1 MSMEVMLIF
10 CVVSLLG
17 GVALGY
23 GLPRRARGTTPL
35 RSAAPQKLA
44 SAVDVLA
51 DLGAADHLARK
62 SSMVVEELAHYQRF
76 FSILRDQIGHV
87 EQETEDAALG
97 ILTRLNEIDSRI
109 QSMMGFLDS
118 SSSQDSV
125 VELMHRAERR
135 MVENRILLL
144 EFQISRDQAAADG
157 LARRDE
163 LLGMIEELNMVVAQ
177 VRVIARQTNMLALN
191 ATIEAVRAG
200 DAGRGFAVVAGEVK
214 QLSRGSDQA
223 ARDISGGMTRL
234 QDAIGSSLESMV
246 TQRLAAEREAFAVI
260 EGGIDEL
267 SGNFDLLIEHQRVV
281 LEKVQAESEQIA
293 QPILQLIGSI
303 QFQDVTRQQLQ
314 LVSRAM
320 QSMSSHSQQLA
331 HALQDIKN
339 DVCVDTIENQIE
351 KLASTYVM
359 AEQRNIHNIASGG
372 GGSEEKG
379 SLVELF

>member
-1 MSMEVMLIF
+1 
-10 CVVSLLG
+10 
-17 GVALGY
+17 
-23 GLPRRARGTTPL
+23 
-35 RSAAPQKLA
+35 
-44 SAVDVLA
+44 
-51 DLGAADHLARK
+51 
-62 SSMVVEELAHYQRF
+62 MVVEELAHYQRF

-223 ARDISGGMTRL
+223 ARDISGGPTFWRSAATIRTSRWRCRACSASWKRCRPRASRL
-234 QDAIGSSLESMV
+234 
-246 TQRLAAEREAFAVI
+246 
-260 EGGIDEL
+260 
-267 SGNFDLLIEHQRVV
+267 
-281 LEKVQAESEQIA
+281 
-293 QPILQLIGSI
+293 
-303 QFQDVTRQQLQ
+303 
-314 LVSRAM
+314 
-320 QSMSSHSQQLA
+320 
-331 HALQDIKN
+331 
-339 DVCVDTIENQIE
+339 
-351 KLASTYVM
+351 
-359 AEQRNIHNIASGG
+359 RNRSC
-372 GGSEEKG
+372 S
-379 SLVELF
+379 